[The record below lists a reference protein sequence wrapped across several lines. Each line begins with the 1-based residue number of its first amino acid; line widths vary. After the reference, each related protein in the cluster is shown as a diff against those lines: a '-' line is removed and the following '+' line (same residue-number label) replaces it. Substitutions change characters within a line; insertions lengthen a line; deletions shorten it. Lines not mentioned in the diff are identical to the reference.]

1 MFLVAIAGILIAIN
15 VGGEFGERVLPCL
28 FLLTPRVA
36 GKQGY
41 IGAKSERYLVLG
53 GMNSESYT
61 DFEPTDWSSAKVFD
75 SDAADNWC
83 TAFL

>member
-15 VGGEFGERVLPCL
+15 VGGEFGRRVLPCL
-28 FLLTPRVA
+28 VLLTPRVA

-41 IGAKSERYLVLG
+41 IGAKSERLLVLRVKY
-53 GMNSESYT
+53 ESYT
-61 DFEPTDWSSAKVFD
+61 DFKPTDWSSAKVFD